1 MERIKESQRSE
12 NDRINRLPTTTH
24 NFRYEL
30 CVVTA
35 QYYICNNNEN
45 HAKYDNIIW
54 IFALNLQKVK

>member
-30 CVVTA
+30 CVVAA
-35 QYYICNNNEN
+35 QNYIYNNNEN
-45 HAKYDNIIW
+45 HTEYDNII
-54 IFALNLQKVK
+54 